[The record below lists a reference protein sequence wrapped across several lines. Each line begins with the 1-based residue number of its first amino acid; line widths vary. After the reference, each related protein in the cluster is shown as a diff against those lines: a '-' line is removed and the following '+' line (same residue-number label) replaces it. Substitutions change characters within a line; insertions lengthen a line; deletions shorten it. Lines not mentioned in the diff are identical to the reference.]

1 MKTLGRL
8 LSILIVAILA
18 LGAVPANASSTGLF
32 GTVVN
37 DVNRPVPNT
46 SVTISR
52 GGVEIAKVVTS
63 ATGAYR
69 FNVPAGT
76 YSMRFVPPTS
86 ANSNLTAYSVTSPQP
101 RSMTFHLTKPVAGRA
116 FLTGTV
122 TTSPAFALASDST
135 VYYGSSWAGR
145 INSAGAYRLTPTSGS
160 AETITVKAASIGTFS
175 FGIHGQDKVVINQ
188 DTIANI
194 SVPVITQ
201 RVRVVNAAGTPIAGA
216 RVDAGQGSHGTELAP
231 MGIIEGLGSF
241 RAGWK
246 DSGTTDAN
254 GFVTL
259 RTVRMSP
266 NASAGYL
273 VTPPSSSRLLQQRFV
288 VLTGAGEIRLAM
300 TNQSGLISG
309 TVRDQRGVG
318 LGPVDIGFGS
328 VWTTSNASGQYSR
341 AITDG
346 TTGNYSLTYRNGSF
360 AAGGTGVSIGI
371 TPDHGL
377 TPSVARGNRV
387 QDFVL
392 NLDTVRVRV
401 VDSNGNPVARAHVN
415 LTDSDGYAPRGR
427 YALVAGGPL
436 SIATTTA
443 NAPTD
448 SNGFATLRTLRLHSP
463 LSGVVTVTPPP
474 GSPLSWKT
482 ERASVGGGQ
491 SLTVT
496 LSRPTV
502 TVSGKVSLSDGS
514 RVAPFNIS
522 FSDGRGGDQ
531 GTAKVDP
538 ITGLYSM
545 QVPVGMRGSFYLT
558 CPHDVPYS
566 QDMSF
571 CMNFM
576 GGSRTVTAN
585 TKVDIT
591 IPTFKQAVRIVD
603 PNGQALSNVE
613 VMVNHSVGMHG
624 CTAATANIFGDFPTT
639 ASDAYSFATTDE
651 FGFAMLT
658 VIKMAAPCEA
668 VAVVIPDSQSRY
680 QSRSL
685 SLTIDEDTDHVVVLK
700 IPSPE
705 IVSGSVK
712 TVGSTR
718 TMTVLGNNF
727 LGTYAVSWNGIQVTN
742 FTVVNNT
749 TLSFNLDSGALDYG
763 SVNVENGG
771 GSVTAEVGVLR

>member
-8 LSILIVAILA
+8 LSILIVAVLA
-18 LGAVPANASSTGLF
+18 LGSVPANASSTGIF
-32 GTVVN
+32 GKVVN

-86 ANSNLTAYSVTSPQP
+86 ANSNLNAYSVTSPQP
-101 RSMTFHLTKPVAGRA
+101 RSMTFKLTKPVPGRA

-135 VYYGSSWAGR
+135 IYYGSSWAGR
-145 INSAGAYRLTPTSGS
+145 ISANGAYRLTPTSGS
-160 AETITVKAASIGTFS
+160 AETITVKGASTGTFS
-175 FGIHGQDKVVINQ
+175 FGLHGQDKVAINQ
-188 DTIANI
+188 DAIANL

-201 RVRVVNAAGTPIAGA
+201 RVRVVTATGTPIAGA
-216 RVDAGQGSHGTELAP
+216 RVQAGQGSYGTDLAP
-231 MGIIEGLGSF
+231 MGTIEGLGSF

-254 GFVTL
+254 GYVTL

-273 VTPPSSSRLLQQRFV
+273 VTPPSSSRLLQQSFV
-288 VLTGAGEIRLAM
+288 VLTGAGEIRLAV

-328 VWTTSNASGQYSR
+328 VWTTTNRSGQYSR
-341 AITDG
+341 AVTDG
-346 TTGNYSLTYRNGSF
+346 TTGNYSLTYRSGSF
-360 AAGGTGVSIGI
+360 TAGGTGVSIGI
-371 TPDHGL
+371 TPDHGS
-377 TPSVARGNRV
+377 TQSVARGNRV

-415 LTDSDGYAPRGR
+415 LTDNDGYALRGR

-443 NAPTD
+443 NASTD

-463 LSGVVTVTPPP
+463 LSGVVTVTPPR

-482 ERASVGGGQ
+482 ERASVGGGE

-514 RVAPFNIS
+514 RVAPYNIS

-585 TKVDIT
+585 TNVDIT

-603 PNGQALSNVE
+603 PNGQAISNVE
-613 VMVNHSVGMHG
+613 VRVNHSVGMHG
-624 CTAATANIFGDFPTT
+624 CTAATANIFGDFPTI
-639 ASDAYSFATTDE
+639 ASHAYSLATTDE
-651 FGFAMLT
+651 FGFATLT

-668 VAVVIPDSQSRY
+668 NADVVPDSQSRY

-685 SLTIDEDTDHVVVLK
+685 SLTIDEETDHVVVLK

-718 TMTVLGNNF
+718 TMSVLGNNF
-727 LGTYAVSWNGIQVTN
+727 LGTYAVSWNGVQVTN

-749 TLSFNLDSGALDYG
+749 TLSFNLDSDALDYG

-771 GSVTAEVGVLR
+771 GSVTTEVGVLR